1 MFYRHR
7 RRSSGRCT
15 DLPAQSARKLTRN
28 LTKRTKHFVR
38 SNFITPSHD
47 ITSVKSINLD
57 TSTNTLVTSPG
68 SSALNCQ
75 DVVRETTSNKPIV
88 EGNHLASDSAA
99 NSSVGGYLSKKAFGQ
114 TLSTFA
120 NGTPISEKYQFT
132 TTQSESSSADIKT
145 LNTRLQKASY
155 LKSLV
160 SAPECLLSGCK
171 KSSSNRAGDSSDSG
185 GGGGGGGVGVE
196 AGGAYLNVRNR
207 SNNLGHGNQALQQ
220 FQQQLKPRS
229 PTEYSYRLSDSSK
242 KFTCD
247 NSNKK
252 HGSPLKDHPIACGIS
267 NSSCDK
273 HSDGKNYSKKST
285 MSTIQS
291 VSDCDTKSS
300 IGNTVVA
307 NGNSPVL
314 IKRQSNFACNFG
326 KFNNLPAPK
335 QLVASSLHG
344 IEDRNRGSSDNHSQ
358 IDKL

>member
-57 TSTNTLVTSPG
+57 TSTNTPVTPSG
-68 SSALNCQ
+68 SSALNCR
-75 DVVRETTSNKPIV
+75 DVVGETTSNNPTF
-88 EGNHLASDSAA
+88 EGNHRASDSAG

-120 NGTPISEKYQFT
+120 NSTPISEKYQFT

-145 LNTRLQKASY
+145 LNTRVQKASY
-155 LKSLV
+155 LKSLI
-160 SAPECLLSGCK
+160 STPECLLSGSK
-171 KSSSNRAGDSSDSG
+171 KTSSIRAGDSSDGSS
-185 GGGGGGGVGVE
+185 GGGGGGGVG

-207 SNNLGHGNQALQQ
+207 SNNLGQGKQALQQ

-242 KFTCD
+242 RLTCD

-252 HGSPLKDHPIACGIS
+252 HGSPLKDHPIACGIA
-267 NSSCDK
+267 NNSCDK
-273 HSDGKNYSKKST
+273 HSDVKNYSKKSI

-307 NGNSPVL
+307 NGNSPNL

-335 QLVASSLHG
+335 HLVASSLHG